1 MIGLNHVLILS
12 LILFILGVAGFVT
25 RRNLLIMLMS
35 LELMLN
41 AANVALIGF
50 SRFQGGLDGQILA
63 LFVIALAAAEA
74 AVGLAIVVAV
84 FRLKKS
90 VNVEDL
96 NSLKW

>member
-12 LILFILGVAGFVT
+12 LVLFILGVAGFVT

-50 SRFQGGLDGQILA
+50 SRFQGGLDGQVLA

>member
-1 MIGLNHVLILS
+1 MIGLNQVLVLS
-12 LILFILGVAGFVT
+12 LILFVLGVAGFVT

-50 SRFQGGLDGQILA
+50 SRFQGGLDGQMLA

-96 NSLKW
+96 SSLKW

>member
-41 AANVALIGF
+41 AANLALIGF
-50 SRFQGGLDGQILA
+50 SRFQGGLDGQVLA

>member
-1 MIGLNHVLILS
+1 VIGLNHVLILS

-50 SRFQGGLDGQILA
+50 SRFQGGLDGQVLA

>member
-50 SRFQGGLDGQILA
+50 SRFQGGLDGQVLA